1 MLPMGL
7 EPFQGKICLLSG
19 FKLDRFDVGS
29 RSHGEFILQH
39 NLWDK
44 KINRKW
50 NILNI
55 YGATHDE
62 DRDTLL
68 ADLASFSAKIKTL
81 IWWVAT
87 LTS

>member
-7 EPFQGKICLLSG
+7 EPFQGKICLLSD

-62 DRDTLL
+62 DRDTFL